1 MRTRSRKSAV
11 GPEGPS
17 KPAKLEMGR
26 LESAIG
32 FLLLRAWRDAERR
45 FDRHFR
51 DLRLTPPQFATLI
64 LLELNHEATPGE
76 LSAALGMGHNNFVLI
91 VDNLVERG
99 LITRTTCADD
109 RRKRRLALTESGAD
123 LLQRA
128 HAAENASE
136 VEFKKQFGA
145 GNPEKLL
152 ALLRRIEEP

>member
-1 MRTRSRKSAV
+1 MGTRSRKGAAKAD
-11 GPEGPS
+11 GAA
-17 KPAKLEMGR
+17 KPATLDMGR
-26 LESAIG
+26 LESAVG

-51 DLRLTPPQFATLI
+51 DLKLTPPQFATLI

-91 VDNLVERG
+91 VDNLVGRG
-99 LITRTTCADD
+99 LITRATCVDD
-109 RRKRRLALTESGAD
+109 RRKRRLALTDSGVA
-123 LLQRA
+123 LLKLA
-128 HAAENASE
+128 HEAENQSE
-136 VEFKKQFGA
+136 LDFKRQFGT